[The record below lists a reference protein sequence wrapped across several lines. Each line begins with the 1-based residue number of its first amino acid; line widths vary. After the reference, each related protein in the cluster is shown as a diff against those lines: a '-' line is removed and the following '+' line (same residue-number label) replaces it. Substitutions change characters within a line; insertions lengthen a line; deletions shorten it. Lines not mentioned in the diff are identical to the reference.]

1 MAGTSSTPT
10 CTVCNPTRSYCGFVR
25 FGFAIPGY
33 LPRNHF
39 LCLKHLILA
48 TQPARLCATEMALAS
63 YSRKAGMEDLQ
74 TMAKNSFHGFKRDGE
89 AMKANA
95 TTLSRY
101 AGKVP

>member
-1 MAGTSSTPT
+1 
-10 CTVCNPTRSYCGFVR
+10 
-25 FGFAIPGY
+25 
-33 LPRNHF
+33 
-39 LCLKHLILA
+39 
-48 TQPARLCATEMALAS
+48 MALAS